1 MNSMER
7 EQKKRQLKRRIVEP
21 GSAPG
26 GRPGKHQEDNEE
38 EIVRKAERK
47 TRLKR
52 LRLIL
57 ILIMLAA
64 ILVFLA
70 VRYVRGHQY
79 MEYTVAWEKE
89 IPASESSF
97 TGYMK
102 FGENLL
108 KYSKDGASYI
118 DKSGNAVWS
127 LSYQMKSPVCY
138 VNGNFAVIGD
148 QQGNYRIAGGS
159 DNAAS
164 DSAGQCVCLRGGGRP
179 GGGQYID
186 LYHVF

>member
-1 MNSMER
+1 
-7 EQKKRQLKRRIVEP
+7 
-21 GSAPG
+21 
-26 GRPGKHQEDNEE
+26 
-38 EIVRKAERK
+38 
-47 TRLKR
+47 
-52 LRLIL
+52 
-57 ILIMLAA
+57 MLAA

-148 QQGNYRIAGGS
+148 QQGNSLYICDITGLQGEATTLLPILRVSVSAYGVRPPWWRTVHRPISRFLRRTEACWTG
-159 DNAAS
+159 AS
-164 DSAGQCVCLRGGGRP
+164 RRSCRRTDT
-179 GGGQYID
+179 
-186 LYHVF
+186 